1 LIANEHDGVFLL
13 RTPSNDFSV
22 FISPTICSAFN
33 TRIAPMAGKA
43 DAARAALHKVKALH
57 EDFHEPIL
65 AELDKAGLLDH
76 DAPRGNGG
84 QWHRVGDLHAKGT
97 KPQTLR
103 ECAMPL
109 C

>member
-1 LIANEHDGVFLL
+1 VGDDGRCGRLIANEHDGVFLL
-13 RTPSNDFSV
+13 RTPSKDFSI

-65 AELDKAGLLDH
+65 AESTRPDFSITTRRTAS
-76 DAPRGNGG
+76 
-84 QWHRVGDLHAKGT
+84 AK
-97 KPQTLR
+97 P
-103 ECAMPL
+103 
-109 C
+109 